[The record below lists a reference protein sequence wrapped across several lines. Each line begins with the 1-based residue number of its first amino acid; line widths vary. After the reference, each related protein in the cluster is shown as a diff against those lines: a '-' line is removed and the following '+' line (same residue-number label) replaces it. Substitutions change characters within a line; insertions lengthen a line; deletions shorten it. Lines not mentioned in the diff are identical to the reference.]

1 MPALDMGESLV
12 GAYLRHIRR
21 CDVVVY
27 NSFFADRQG
36 EVDVVG
42 LHQSDPRV
50 VWLCEVTTHIDG
62 MQLTGDGLAADEKKI
77 RRKLDCLHDFAMT
90 TFPGE
95 EHRYEWWSPRVPV
108 GKLTNAIDAIVGDWK
123 AAGHEVTFVING
135 QYTDAMRE
143 LIQHA
148 KRNPSTTN
156 EPAYRLLQILSRLRG
171 GRFEV

>member
-1 MPALDMGESLV
+1 MPGIDMGESLV

-42 LHQSDPRV
+42 LQQRNPRV

-62 MQLTGDGLAADEKKI
+62 MLLTGAGRAKEEDIIK
-77 RRKLDCLHDFAMT
+77 RKLDRLRDFAEI
-90 TFPGE
+90 TFPDE
-95 EHRYEWWSPRVPV
+95 QHRFEWWSPRVAK
-108 GKLTNAIDAIVGDWK
+108 GRLTELMKHLEDAWDTAGRHLRFIVNED
-123 AAGHEVTFVING
+123 
-135 QYTDAMRE
+135 YTQAMRE
-143 LIQHA
+143 LARHA
-148 KRNPSTTN
+148 RVNSSTTN

-171 GRFEV
+171 GRFEI